1 MERFITGGRGGR
13 EREKNTCIT
22 GATRIKLYIILK
34 YPIKYCNMQVIL
46 IELFRGSSLSLSLS
60 LARAQKILLC
70 LNIDRKD
77 YRNSTRSTIDWIFF
91 SKNWPHDTV
100 SRKEK

>member
-46 IELFRGSSLSLSLS
+46 IELFHGSSLS
-60 LARAQKILLC
+60 LARA
-70 LNIDRKD
+70 RKK
-77 YRNSTRSTIDWIFF
+77 YYS
-91 SKNWPHDTV
+91 V
-100 SRKEK
+100 